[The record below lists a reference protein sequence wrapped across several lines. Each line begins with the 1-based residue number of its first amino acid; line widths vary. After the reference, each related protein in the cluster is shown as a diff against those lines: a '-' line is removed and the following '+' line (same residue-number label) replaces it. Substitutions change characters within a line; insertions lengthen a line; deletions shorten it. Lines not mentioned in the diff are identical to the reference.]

1 MASSVVEEPRTGKR
15 GEVVMDQLVELCG
28 PRCCLVVAAV
38 VVVVIF
44 EDE

>member
-1 MASSVVEEPRTGKR
+1 MASVVEEPRTGKR

-38 VVVVIF
+38 VDVIF
-44 EDE
+44 EEEQ